1 MRIGIDARPLGH
13 QRTGVGNYVYNLAG
27 MLPSLAPEHDWF
39 LYSNREIRSPLPS
52 GVFQERKDD
61 AFRFCPG
68 SFWLMLRGGPL
79 TRKDHLNVFWST
91 AAMLPPGIP
100 KGVLKIVTVYD
111 LVWLR
116 FPQTMNRYNLYV
128 HKIFAERSIRAADL
142 VIVISRST
150 GEELT
155 RLLGIPAE
163 KIKVVYPGISERYK
177 PGDTDRAAEYI
188 SKKYGVPQRYL
199 AAVGTLEP
207 RKNLGLLVK
216 VLRILK
222 AQGKHHCPVLI
233 AGGSGWRN
241 SGLFN
246 EIQAAGL
253 TEAEIKFLGYVPD
266 EDLPSFYT
274 GAQLFLFPS
283 LYEGFG
289 IPPLEAMA
297 CGVPVVA
304 SNARCMPETLGGAAI
319 LESPDSPDRFAQAVI
334 RGLEDEDVR
343 RSLEVD
349 GINRAREFS
358 WERSAGQ
365 LLDAFSDFSKRSAW
379 REAPAGAVL

>member
-1 MRIGIDARPLGH
+1 
-13 QRTGVGNYVYNLAG
+13 VGNYVYNLAG
-27 MLPSLAPEHDWF
+27 MLPSLAPENDWF

-68 SFWLMLRGGPL
+68 SFWLMFRGGPL
-79 TRKDHLNVFWST
+79 ARKDCLNVFWST

-116 FPQTMNRYNLYV
+116 FPHTMTSYNFYV
-128 HKIFAERSIRAADL
+128 HKLFAEKAIRAADL

-163 KIKVVYPGISERYK
+163 RIKVVYPGISERYK
-177 PGDTDRAAEYI
+177 PGDPDKAAEYI
-188 SKKYGVPQRYL
+188 SKKYGVPHRYL

-222 AQGKHHCPVLI
+222 AHGKQGCPVLI

-241 SGLFN
+241 SEFFK

-253 TEAEIKFLGYVPD
+253 TEQEIRFLGYVPD
-266 EDLPSFYT
+266 EDLPLFYA

-297 CGVPVVA
+297 CGAPVIA
-304 SNARCMPETLGGAAI
+304 SNAQCMPETLGDAAI
-319 LESPDSPDRFAQAVI
+319 LESPASPECFARAVT
-334 RGLEDEDVR
+334 RGLEDEDLR
-343 RSLEVD
+343 RDLRAR
-349 GINRAREFS
+349 GINRAQEFS
-358 WERSAGQ
+358 WKKSAGQ
-365 LLDAFSDFSKRSAW
+365 LIDAFSRLDSSTGRSG
-379 REAPAGAVL
+379 GAVLAASQEQHAG